1 MIINLNIQPGD
12 AIYARTHNIYGFMIR
27 IAQALRWWK
36 GRDWNHTAIV
46 DHIDADGQIWV
57 NQMARRCEQVKIEE
71 VAPGGKLKWVPM
83 PESLDRERVLTWARK
98 RLGIHYGYMTIVSI
112 AFNLLLPERI
122 SIDVHI
128 ENTLICSAYVT
139 RAWEHGGFDCPVN
152 PMNITPAELD
162 LIQGGG
168 GVIIQ

>member
-1 MIINLNIQPGD
+1 MIKNEHIQPGD

-36 GRDWNHTAIV
+36 GHDWNHVAIV

-57 NQMARRCEQVKIEE
+57 NQMAKRCEQVKIEE

-83 PESLDRERVLTWARK
+83 PEGLDRERVLAWSRK
-98 RLGIHYGYMTIVSI
+98 RLGIKYGYLTIASI
-112 AFNLLLPERI
+112 AFNLLLPERV
-122 SIDVHI
+122 SIDIHI
-128 ENTLICSAYVT
+128 ENTLICSAYVA

-162 LIQGGG
+162 LLQNGAGTILN
-168 GVIIQ
+168 

>member
-1 MIINLNIQPGD
+1 MNIQPGD

-36 GRDWNHTAIV
+36 GRDWNHVAIV

-57 NQMARRCEQVKIEE
+57 NQMAKRCEQVKIED

-83 PESLDRERVLTWARK
+83 PEGLDRERVLAWSRK
-98 RLGIHYGYMTIVSI
+98 RLGIHYGYLTIASI

-122 SIDVHI
+122 SIDIHI
-128 ENTLICSAYVT
+128 ENTLICSAYVA

-162 LIQGGG
+162 LIQNGGG
-168 GVIIQ
+168 IVIQ